1 MNRGHMVLGITL
13 AAALAV
19 TGCAG
24 KVRVA
29 SAKMCQA
36 HGGTYNA
43 TAKSCTY
50 AATTQSAQQ
59 TCEAQGGYYESVLD
73 FCHLGND

>member
-1 MNRGHMVLGITL
+1 MRQRPRVLGIMFV
-13 AAALAV
+13 AAVAA

-29 SAKMCQA
+29 SATRCQA
-36 HGGTYNA
+36 HGGTYDT

-50 AATTQSAQQ
+50 KASTQSAQQ
-59 TCEAQGGYYESVLD
+59 TCQSEGGYYDSAADYCE
-73 FCHLGND
+73 LGN